1 MDKNLEFLS
10 TESQNPR
17 SRGLDS
23 MNTIEILKLMNEED
37 ESVIKAIRES
47 LNDIAKAVE
56 VVVETLKNKGRIF
69 YVGAGTSGR
78 MAVADA
84 AEIPPTFSVP
94 LGVFIAIIAGGDEAL
109 KKPVEAAED
118 DKEAAI
124 QELKN
129 YDFSNRDIVVGISA
143 SGRTPYVLSAMEY
156 AKSIGAKTI
165 CLVNN
170 HNTPMSK
177 VADVKIEL
185 NTGPEVLTGSTRL
198 KAGTSQKIVLNMIS
212 TTAMVRLGK
221 VYDNLMVDL
230 MLLNSKL
237 VERAIGIISKATG
250 ASKEVAKEYLQKA
263 DMKPKLA
270 IIMIKCQTSKAVA
283 QKLLEKYDGHVG
295 RAIKDCKK
303 DGDIH

>member
-1 MDKNLEFLS
+1 
-10 TESQNPR
+10 
-17 SRGLDS
+17 
-23 MNTIEILKLMNEED
+23 
-37 ESVIKAIRES
+37 
-47 LNDIAKAVE
+47 
-56 VVVETLKNKGRIF
+56 
-69 YVGAGTSGR
+69 
-78 MAVADA
+78 
-84 AEIPPTFSVP
+84 
-94 LGVFIAIIAGGDEAL
+94 
-109 KKPVEAAED
+109 
-118 DKEAAI
+118 
-124 QELKN
+124 
-129 YDFSNRDIVVGISA
+129 
-143 SGRTPYVLSAMEY
+143 
-156 AKSIGAKTI
+156 
-165 CLVNN
+165 
-170 HNTPMSK
+170 MSK